1 MTGYRHNGAVRTL
14 SDRRQRGA
22 LWLWTTCLLAMMGPG
37 HANAD
42 FTLGAPVNLGP
53 AINTP
58 ATEAGVRI
66 SVDGLSLCF
75 FRQGPGYP
83 LLEGWIV
90 TRATQHDPWGT
101 PVSLGP
107 WGDPASVYKS
117 IRVMP
122 SLTTAD
128 GLELY
133 FHEEGRPGSY
143 GGIDLWML
151 KRAATDADW
160 DSCVNLG
167 SVVNSSADEMC
178 PAISSDGLEL
188 YFSGGI
194 RTGKKYVRPGGYGLS
209 DLWVT
214 KRATR
219 NDPWGT
225 PVNLGPV
232 VNSASQDERP
242 YLSADGLVL
251 FFDSQRAGGY
261 GLCDIHMTRRATRLD
276 AWGEPINL
284 GPLVNSAI
292 VEEFACV
299 SPDGSTL
306 YWDGAAV
313 GAYNDLWQA
322 SITPIVDF
330 NADDKADLVD
340 LVMLIEDWGKSKSVC
355 DIGPMPWGDG
365 KVDIEDLKV
374 FMTYYEKEN
383 PPAKP

>member
-1 MTGYRHNGAVRTL
+1 MIG
-14 SDRRQRGA
+14 S
-22 LWLWTTCLLAMMGPG
+22 G
-37 HANAD
+37 HAQAD
-42 FTLGAPVNLGP
+42 FKFGEPINLGP
-53 AINTP
+53 AIDTP
-58 ATEAGVRI
+58 ATEAGARI

-83 LLEGWIV
+83 LLEGWIA
-90 TRATQHDPWGT
+90 TRATQHDPWGA

-107 WGDPASVYKS
+107 WGDPASVYKP
-117 IRVMP
+117 IKVMP

-133 FHEEGRPGSY
+133 FHEEGRAGGY

-151 KRAATDADW
+151 KRTAIDADW

-194 RTGKKYVRPGGYGLS
+194 RTGKKYVRPGGYGQS

-214 KRATR
+214 KRVTR
-219 NDPWGT
+219 NDPWG
-225 PVNLGPV
+225 PPMNLGSV
-232 VNSASQDERP
+232 VNSAYQDERP
-242 YLSADGLVL
+242 YLSADDLVL
-251 FFDSQRAGGY
+251 LFDSQRPGGY

-276 AWGEPINL
+276 TWGEPINL
-284 GPLVNSAI
+284 GPLVNSAL
-292 VEEFACV
+292 VEEFVCV
-299 SPDGSTL
+299 SADGSSL
-306 YWDGAAV
+306 YWDCAAV
-313 GAYNDLWQA
+313 GAYNDIWQA
-322 SITPIVDF
+322 SISPIVDF
-330 NADDKADLVD
+330 NADGSVDLVD
-340 LVMLIEDWGKSKSVC
+340 LVMLIDNWGTDKTLC

-374 FMTYYEKEN
+374 FTAEWEKAN
-383 PPAKP
+383 PPAQP